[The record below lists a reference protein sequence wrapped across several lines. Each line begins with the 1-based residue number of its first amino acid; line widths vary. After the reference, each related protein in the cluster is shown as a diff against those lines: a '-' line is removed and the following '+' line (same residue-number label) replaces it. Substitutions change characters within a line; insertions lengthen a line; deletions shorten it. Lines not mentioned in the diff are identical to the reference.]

1 MSRVRQKGLRSDYP
15 QTRNVYN
22 ATKLSHL
29 RERYHLLER
38 RGSSL
43 MILITMLT
51 LLASNDTSPLHI
63 SYSRLRLATLD
74 SYSLSINTPAIV
86 LMI

>member
-1 MSRVRQKGLRSDYP
+1 
-15 QTRNVYN
+15 
-22 ATKLSHL
+22 
-29 RERYHLLER
+29 
-38 RGSSL
+38 

-63 SYSRLRLATLD
+63 SYSRLRLATLN
-74 SYSLSINTPAIV
+74 SYSLSTDTPAIV